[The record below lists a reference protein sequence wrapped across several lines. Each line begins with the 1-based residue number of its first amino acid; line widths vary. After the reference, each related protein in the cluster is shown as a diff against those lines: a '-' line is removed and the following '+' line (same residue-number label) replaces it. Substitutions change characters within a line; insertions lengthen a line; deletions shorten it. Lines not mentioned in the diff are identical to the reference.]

1 MRTAVKCL
9 GIIFLLTTWAWAE
22 NWPHWRGPDGDGVS
36 SEKNLPV
43 EWSATENVTWKVP
56 MAAWS
61 GATPIIWG
69 ENIFLNAAEGGKRT
83 LPGYGRRRRG
93 QRDRP
98 PGNRS
103 TPPPA
108 AEEKEAD
115 PRAEELA
122 LWCLDRNTGEV
133 RWKRSLGAG
142 NTQLMKQNMSS
153 PSPVTDGKHV
163 WVMTGTGILK
173 SFDFEGNE
181 MWSRD
186 IQADY
191 GKFGLMWG
199 YASSPL
205 LYNGT
210 LYIQVLH
217 GMKTD
222 DASYLLG
229 VDPATGAT
237 KWRVERPTDAI
248 VESPDSY
255 TTPAIAHYLG
265 KTEIVVTG
273 GDYVTGHDPGTGKE
287 LWRGGGLNPN
297 KARNYRI
304 IASPLVSG
312 DMVYVSTRKNPFLAF
327 QLAGGGPNQLWQT
340 TDGPDVPTPVTDG
353 TYLYLLR
360 DNGVMLCLKARSG
373 DVVWGPERV
382 RPGTYSASPV
392 LADGRIYVTSE
403 DGVTSVVEAGPEF
416 KLVAEN
422 ELEGYTLSSP
432 AISDGQI
439 FVRTEKYLYCIGE
452 RRSGS

>member
-1 MRTAVKCL
+1 MPPR
-9 GIIFLLTTWAWAE
+9 
-22 NWPHWRGPDGDGVS
+22 
-36 SEKNLPV
+36 
-43 EWSATENVTWKVP
+43 
-56 MAAWS
+56 
-61 GATPIIWG
+61 
-69 ENIFLNAAEGGKRT
+69 EGN
-83 LPGYGRRRRG
+83 GRRRGTVEGVEDRG
-93 QRDRP
+93 TGPLETD
-98 PGNRS
+98 S

-186 IQADY
+186 IQSDY